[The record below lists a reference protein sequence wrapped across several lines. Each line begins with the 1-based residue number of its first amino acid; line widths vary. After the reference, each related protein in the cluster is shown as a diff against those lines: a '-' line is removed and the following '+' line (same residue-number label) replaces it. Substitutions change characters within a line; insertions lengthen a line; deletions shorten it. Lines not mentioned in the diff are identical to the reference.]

1 MSCAH
6 WQFYALFTLWLA
18 VRHFRFA
25 HAAENCL
32 TTFGK
37 WKPDT
42 TTINHLA
49 RTQNKLPLA
58 NKSNRLVSSGVGF
71 AFLEWNGDGDTCAR
85 PSTCS
90 RAHVTLA
97 HTHTY
102 THTLSRSQT
111 GKLAGRRRLH
121 LTRCHV
127 AVVAAPTCLRPELDA
142 WRNLLRLPT
151 ANWLA
156 TNQIRMRLQL
166 VVEHRAT
173 GSSLLKHPHR
183 SVKYILYSGAIQK
196 QNWKQNRLCEW
207 YSGSKGKRNP
217 SRRIDRSTLRLLINT
232 ENIEY
237 FFREI
242 LFQWY
247 NRRVLKSEDP
257 FEYLNNN

>member
-18 VRHFRFA
+18 ARHSRCA
-25 HAAENCL
+25 HAPENCL

-49 RTQNKLPLA
+49 RTQTQNKLPLA

-71 AFLEWNGDGDTCAR
+71 ACLEWNGDGDTCAR

-97 HTHTY
+97 L

-142 WRNLLRLPT
+142 WKIFFDCQLPT

-156 TNQIRMRLQL
+156 TNQIQMRLQL

-173 GSSLLKHPHR
+173 VWSFLKHPHR
-183 SVKYILYSGAIQK
+183 SVKYILYNGSMHK
-196 QNWKQNRLCEW
+196 QNWKQNRLWEW
-207 YSGSKGKRNP
+207 YSGSKDKCNP
-217 SRRIDRSTLRLLINT
+217 SWRIDRSTLRLLINA

-237 FFREI
+237 FFKEI
-242 LFQWY
+242 LFQTS
-247 NRRVLKSEDP
+247 NRLGRLKSEH
-257 FEYLNNN
+257 FFFYN

>member
-18 VRHFRFA
+18 ARHFRCA
-25 HAAENCL
+25 HAPENCL

-49 RTQNKLPLA
+49 RRQNTEQAAISQQVKPVSLLWGWV
-58 NKSNRLVSSGVGF
+58 RLLRVERRRRHLCSPFYLF
-71 AFLEWNGDGDTCAR
+71 ACA
-85 PSTCS
+85 C
-90 RAHVTLA
+90 
-97 HTHTY
+97 HTRTH

-173 GSSLLKHPHR
+173 VWSFLKHPHR
-183 SVKYILYSGAIQK
+183 SVKYILYNGAIQK
-196 QNWKQNRLCEW
+196 QIWKQTRLWEW
-207 YSGSKGKRNP
+207 YSGSKGKSNP
-217 SRRIDRSTLRLLINT
+217 SWRIDRSTLRLLINA

-237 FFREI
+237 FFKEI
-242 LFQWY
+242 LFQRS
-247 NRRVLKSEDP
+247 NRLGRLKSEH
-257 FEYLNNN
+257 FSFITET